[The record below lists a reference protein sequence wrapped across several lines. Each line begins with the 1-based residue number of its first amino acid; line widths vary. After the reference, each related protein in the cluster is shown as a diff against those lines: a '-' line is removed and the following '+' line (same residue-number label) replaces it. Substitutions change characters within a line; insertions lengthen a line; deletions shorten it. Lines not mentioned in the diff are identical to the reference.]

1 MEWFLFHKLGLRAH
15 MNLRQIEAF
24 RAVIDTGTVS
34 RAAERLSI
42 SQPAVTKLLQHL
54 ERTIGLALFDRRQG
68 RLSPTAEGMMLYDE
82 VERVFR
88 GLDDLARFTEEIR
101 TLQHGALRIC
111 AMPALSI
118 GFIQDLVARFVET
131 RPDVRV
137 SIQTRT
143 SPKLVEWLVSG
154 QLDVGFTSH
163 PTNHPEVTSEPL
175 CRAEL
180 VCILPRDHRLT
191 SKSVVHAGDLAGE
204 QFISFGPGS
213 PYRHQLDD
221 IFKRLGVETRHLYEA
236 PRAPA
241 VCAMVARGMGVA
253 VVHPHYLGA
262 FENLVAVRPFR
273 PGIVVDISMVLPR
286 YRRQPLIAQAFIR
299 EARLMFDAASVREAL

>member
-1 MEWFLFHKLGLRAH
+1 

-54 ERTIGLALFDRRQG
+54 ERTIGFALFDRARG

-88 GLDDLARFTEEIR
+88 GLDDLARFTDEIR
-101 TLQHGALRIC
+101 TLQHGALRIG

-131 RPDVRV
+131 RPAVRV

-154 QLDVGFTSH
+154 HLDVGFTSH
-163 PTNHPEVTSEPL
+163 PPDHPEVTSEPL
-175 CRAEL
+175 CSAEL
-180 VCILPRDHRLT
+180 VCILPRKHRLT
-191 SKSVVHAGDLAGE
+191 SKRVVHAADFAGE
-204 QFISFGPGS
+204 QFISFGPDS
-213 PYRHQLDD
+213 PYRPQLDD
-221 IFKRLGVETRHLYEA
+221 IGRGGD
-236 PRAPA
+236 PPA
-241 VCAMVARGMGVA
+241 LSWR
-253 VVHPHYLGA
+253 
-262 FENLVAVRPFR
+262 
-273 PGIVVDISMVLPR
+273 
-286 YRRQPLIAQAFIR
+286 IR
-299 EARLMFDAASVREAL
+299 EPRCGAALLARDRRGPHDGLAAPPAATLDHAGFHSRGAAHVRGSVGPRTITLGYEGAKILNLTGLLAAHYR

>member
-1 MEWFLFHKLGLRAH
+1 

-24 RAVIDTGTVS
+24 RAVIDIGTVS

-54 ERTIGLALFDRRQG
+54 ERTIGFPLFDRTRG

-88 GLDDLARFTEEIR
+88 GLDSLARFTDEIR
-101 TLQHGALRIC
+101 TLQHGALRIGT
-111 AMPALSI
+111 MPALSI

-131 RPDVRV
+131 RPAVRV
-137 SIQTRT
+137 SVQTRT

-154 QLDVGFTSH
+154 HLDVGFTSH
-163 PTNHPEVTSEPL
+163 PHNHPEVTSEPL

-180 VCILPRDHRLT
+180 VCILPREHRLT
-191 SKSVVHAGDLAGE
+191 SKSVVHAADLAGE
-204 QFISFGPGS
+204 QLISFGRDS

-221 IFKRLGVETRHLYEA
+221 IFEKLGVETGRLYEA
-236 PRAPA
+236 PMAPT
-241 VCAMVARGMGVA
+241 VCAMVARGLGVA
-253 VVHPHYLGA
+253 VVSPHYLGA
-262 FENLVAVRPFR
+262 FESLVAVRPFL
-273 PGIVVDISMVLPR
+273 PGIVVDIRMVLPR
-286 YRRQPLIAQAFIR
+286 YRRQPLITQAFIR
-299 EARLMFDAASVREAL
+299 EARLMFGAASVSAAL

>member
-1 MEWFLFHKLGLRAH
+1 MDWFLFRKFGLHAH

-24 RAVIDTGTVS
+24 RAVIDTGTVT

-54 ERTIGLALFDRRQG
+54 ERTIGFALFDRARG

-88 GLDDLARFTEEIR
+88 GLDDLARFTDEIR
-101 TLQHGALRIC
+101 TLQHGALRIG

-131 RPDVRV
+131 RPAVRV

-154 QLDVGFTSH
+154 HLDVGFTSH
-163 PTNHPEVTSEPL
+163 PPGHPEVTSEPL
-175 CRAEL
+175 CSAEL

-191 SKSVVHAGDLAGE
+191 SKSVVHAADLAGE
-204 QFISFGPGS
+204 QFISFGPES

-221 IFKRLGVETRHLYEA
+221 IFKKLGVETGHLYEA
-236 PRAPA
+236 PMAPA

-253 VVHPHYLGA
+253 VIHPHYLGA
-262 FENLVAVRPFR
+262 FESLVAVRPFL
-273 PGIVVDISMVLPR
+273 PAIVVDLRMVLPR
-286 YRRQPLIAQAFIR
+286 HRRQPLITQAFIR
-299 EARLMFDAASVREAL
+299 EARLMFDAASVRAL

>member
-1 MEWFLFHKLGLRAH
+1 MEWVLFRKLGLHAH

-54 ERTIGLALFDRRQG
+54 ERAIGFALFDRVRG

-88 GLDDLARFTEEIR
+88 GLDNLARFTDEIR
-101 TLQHGALRIC
+101 TLQHGALRIGT
-111 AMPALSI
+111 MPALSI
-118 GFIQDLVARFVET
+118 GFIQDLIARFVET
-131 RPDVRV
+131 RPAVRV

-154 QLDVGFTSH
+154 HLDVGFTAH
-163 PTNHPEVTSEPL
+163 PPNHPEVTCVPL

-180 VCILPRDHRLT
+180 VCILPPGHRLA
-191 SKSVVHAGDLAGE
+191 SKSAVHAADLAGE
-204 QFISFGPGS
+204 QFISFGAGS
-213 PYRHQLDD
+213 YRH
-221 IFKRLGVETRHLYEA
+221 
-236 PRAPA
+236 
-241 VCAMVARGMGVA
+241 
-253 VVHPHYLGA
+253 
-262 FENLVAVRPFR
+262 
-273 PGIVVDISMVLPR
+273 
-286 YRRQPLIAQAFIR
+286 
-299 EARLMFDAASVREAL
+299 